1 MRYSLFN
8 PLFDRRVFMGEPSGG
23 GGGGSS
29 SSDSGSSSSSSSS
42 KKDDP
47 PTFKNL
53 TEASKAGYHGQ
64 AVNIEGKGLQKVEF
78 ANKDYEKKMAVASA
92 KANNPNIADQFY
104 EPPKDDSTSNVKPK
118 PKPVTTTTKSDDKK
132 KNVKVKSGDSLS
144 RS

>member
-23 GGGGSS
+23 GGGGGSS
-29 SSDSGSSSSSSSS
+29 SSDSGSSSSSSSP
-42 KKDDP
+42 KNKAGT

-78 ANKDYEKKMAVASA
+78 ADKSYDEKMAVTSA
-92 KANNPNIADQFY
+92 KANNPNIADQFSGASD
-104 EPPKDDSTSNVKPK
+104 DDSSSTK
-118 PKPVTTTTKSDDKK
+118 TTK
-132 KNVKVKSGDSLS
+132 KVG
-144 RS
+144 R